1 MDLQSAETVVDSL
14 LLRDKENVLMLHD
27 IGNNAGKLW
36 HYLKENPMSTM
47 EDAAKSLKL
56 PENSIALAA
65 GWLAREDKLTF
76 EKDGSKIR
84 VTVKPTA

>member
-1 MDLQSAETVVDSL
+1 MV
-14 LLRDKENVLMLHD
+14 HD

-36 HYLKENPMSTM
+36 HYLKENPLSTM

-56 PENSIALAA
+56 QENSIALAA

-76 EKDGSKIR
+76 QRDGKSVRIALKSGELFLQ
-84 VTVKPTA
+84 T

>member
-1 MDLQSAETVVDSL
+1 
-14 LLRDKENVLMLHD
+14 MLHD

-36 HYLKENPMSTM
+36 HFLKENPSSTM

-56 PENSIALAA
+56 QENSVALAD

-76 EKDGSKIR
+76 QREGKLVRIAL
-84 VTVKPTA
+84 KPGD